1 MNLMIKSGIPINK
14 SLKLLEEVTDN
25 YIFKENIKN
34 LNKNIKDGK
43 SISISLNKCG
53 FSNKILLSMVHIGE
67 ESGRLEESFY
77 SVYKILKKDLE
88 EKLKVSVKLIE
99 PTIIIFMSLIIC
111 IIFLYVFIPMMNLVD
126 LI

>member
-1 MNLMIKSGIPINK
+1 MYN
-14 SLKLLEEVTDN
+14 
-25 YIFKENIKN
+25 
-34 LNKNIKDGK
+34 
-43 SISISLNKCG
+43 
-53 FSNKILLSMVHIGE
+53 IGE

-88 EKLKVSVKLIE
+88 EKLKVSLKLIE

>member
-1 MNLMIKSGIPINK
+1 M
-14 SLKLLEEVTDN
+14 
-25 YIFKENIKN
+25 
-34 LNKNIKDGK
+34 
-43 SISISLNKCG
+43 
-53 FSNKILLSMVHIGE
+53 GE
-67 ESGRLEESFY
+67 ESGGLEESFY

-111 IIFLYVFIPMMNLVD
+111 IIFIYVFIPMMNLVD

>member
-1 MNLMIKSGIPINK
+1 M
-14 SLKLLEEVTDN
+14 
-25 YIFKENIKN
+25 
-34 LNKNIKDGK
+34 
-43 SISISLNKCG
+43 
-53 FSNKILLSMVHIGE
+53 GE

-111 IIFLYVFIPMMNLVD
+111 L
-126 LI
+126 

>member
-1 MNLMIKSGIPINK
+1 MINSYLSGI
-14 SLKLLEEVTDN
+14 
-25 YIFKENIKN
+25 KN
-34 LNKNIKDGK
+34 EIY
-43 SISISLNKCG
+43 S
-53 FSNKILLSMVHIGE
+53 IGE

>member
-1 MNLMIKSGIPINK
+1 MINSYLSGI
-14 SLKLLEEVTDN
+14 
-25 YIFKENIKN
+25 KN
-34 LNKNIKDGK
+34 EIY
-43 SISISLNKCG
+43 
-53 FSNKILLSMVHIGE
+53 FIGE